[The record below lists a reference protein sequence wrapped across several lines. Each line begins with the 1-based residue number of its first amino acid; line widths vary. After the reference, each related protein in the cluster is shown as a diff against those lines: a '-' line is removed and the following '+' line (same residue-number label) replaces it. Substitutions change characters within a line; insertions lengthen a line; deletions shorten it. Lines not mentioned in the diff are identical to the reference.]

1 MKHYKDSNNNLFGF
15 DEDQVVPTGL
25 VEISLDE
32 IEIINKA
39 KDALN
44 FANNAIRNGIETRSL
59 SGVENRV
66 IELEKLTTSF
76 VELSDKMFDELE
88 KTYAIDSQ

>member
-1 MKHYKDSNNNLFGF
+1 MAEINR
-15 DEDQVVPTGL
+15 
-25 VEISLDE
+25 ISLSIDRLRSIKSSLE
-32 IEIINKA
+32 
-39 KDALN
+39 L
-44 FANNAIRNGIETRSL
+44 ANNAIRNGIETLSL

-88 KTYAIDSQ
+88 KTYAIDSA